1 MALDSLLDGGDGS
14 GEGSIEENALSH
26 DEILKLLGDDS
37 DDDGDSD
44 DDDKDK
50 DDDEDL
56 DDGKDKDDDDE
67 DVDDDKDKDD
77 DDKKKLKLKDDD
89 EDENKDEDD
98 DDLKIITPVRRQE
111 ILKKYPKLFKDFPH
125 LEKSSYRDQ
134 QFTEMFSTLEDAK
147 EVLEKAETLDTY
159 ETELAEGDTSSIIKA
174 VKANDEEAFNKLV
187 DEYMP
192 SLRKVDENAY
202 FHVIGG
208 VIKNA
213 IISMVSEGKKTGNKQ
228 LNAAAQLVN
237 QFVFGTSEFS
247 THENL
252 SSKGSDK
259 DDKLETEKEEFL
271 RERFEI
277 ARDDLDTRI
286 HNVLK
291 STIDDAID
299 PKESMS
305 AFVKKHAVTDAMTLL
320 ESAIRSDPDFMK
332 VLDGLWKK
340 ASGVKFNVAST
351 KRIRGVYLSKAKTL
365 LPAVIKRSRRDALK
379 GTRRPGKSNTQ
390 KSSDRENRLHRRRA
404 SSSGNRPNDGKGMS
418 TLDFLNQD

>member
-1 MALDSLLDGGDGS
+1 MSQ
-14 GEGSIEENALSH
+14 
-26 DEILKLLGDDS
+26 DEILALLSDVS
-37 DDDGDSD
+37 DDDGDDSGEGD
-44 DDDKDK
+44 RDDPDDKDDDKDVDTDDKDDKEDDK
-50 DDDEDL
+50 DDDEDDKKKL
-56 DDGKDKDDDDE
+56 ELKDDDD
-67 DVDDDKDKDD
+67 DG
-77 DDKKKLKLKDDD
+77 D
-89 EDENKDEDD
+89 EGED
-98 DDLKIITPVRRQE
+98 DDLKIITPARRQE

-159 ETELAEGDTSSIIKA
+159 ETELVEGDTSSIIKA
-174 VKANDEEAFNKLV
+174 VKANDEDAFNKLV

-247 THENL
+247 THEKL
-252 SSKGSDK
+252 SSRGSK
-259 DDKLETEKEEFL
+259 EDDKLITEKEEFL
-271 RERFEI
+271 RERFET
-277 ARDDLDTRI
+277 ARDDLSTRV

-299 PKESMS
+299 PKDSMS

-332 VLDGLWKK
+332 VIDGLWRK

-379 GTRRPGKSNTQ
+379 GSGQ
-390 KSSDRENRLHRRRA
+390 KTA
-404 SSSGNRPNDGKGMS
+404 SSSKSRSSDEGRRSASSRRSSSKKSDDGRGMS
-418 TLDFLNQD
+418 TLDFLNAD